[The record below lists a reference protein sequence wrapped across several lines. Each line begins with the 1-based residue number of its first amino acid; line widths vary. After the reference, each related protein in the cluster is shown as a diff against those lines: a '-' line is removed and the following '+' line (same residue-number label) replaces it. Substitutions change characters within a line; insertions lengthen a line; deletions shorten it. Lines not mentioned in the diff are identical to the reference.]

1 MSVHASNN
9 SHPIVPWSR
18 SLLIRP
24 PGILFVLFGFV
35 LLLSHP
41 QLYGC
46 ESLQS
51 PLPNSNKKVTT
62 TTTATTIVQVC
73 QHKDCCKRYG
83 GTIDLVQTLTDLLPP
98 HVPIIVESTG
108 CLSECH
114 RGPNLRVEYS
124 KTILSSSNNNNSGP
138 KENNPFIH
146 DVSNAAMAAIQLE
159 QIIQQPIPKLLL
171 AAVQVMEKA
180 QGKRNPPGGVG
191 VYIFVDD
198 GRPYGNKY

>member
-1 MSVHASNN
+1 MSVHAFKN

-24 PGILFVLFGFV
+24 PGFLIVLFGFV

-114 RGPNLRVEYS
+114 RGPNLRV
-124 KTILSSSNNNNSGP
+124 ISSNNNGGP

-159 QIIQQPIPKLLL
+159 QIIQQSIPKLLL

-180 QGKRNPPGGVG
+180 QGKRNPPPPPPGGG
-191 VYIFVDD
+191 GLYIVDD
-198 GRPYGNKY
+198 ERPYGNKY